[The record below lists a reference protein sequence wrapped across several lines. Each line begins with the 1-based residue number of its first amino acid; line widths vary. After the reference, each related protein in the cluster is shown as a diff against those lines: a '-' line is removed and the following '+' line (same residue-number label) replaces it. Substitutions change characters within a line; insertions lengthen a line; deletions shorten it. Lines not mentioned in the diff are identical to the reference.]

1 LSLQYNIQ
9 KRVLNSD
16 FTLSRTKN
24 ANKLEIK
31 EDQGGAILKIKQG
44 EDTILYEIPL
54 KNVIE
59 TDIICL
65 KKYRKTDK
73 LIQII
78 FIEGKQHL
86 RIMRL
91 NVQDNQIDSLNDKI
105 CEISSRA
112 TWNDDVNRT
121 CADCD

>member
-1 LSLQYNIQ
+1 MSLEYNIQ
-9 KRVLNSD
+9 KGVQNGD
-16 FTLSRTKN
+16 FIISRTKK
-24 ANKLEIK
+24 ATKLEIK
-31 EDQGGAILKIKQG
+31 EDKGGAILKIKVG
-44 EDTILYEIPL
+44 EYTVLYEIPL

-59 TDIICL
+59 TGIICL

-91 NVQDNQIDSLNDKI
+91 NIQDDQIDGLNDKI
-105 CEISSRA
+105 RELSIRA
-112 TWNDDVNRT
+112 TYE
-121 CADCD
+121 AL